1 MIENEILKLFPDPV
15 LKYKLDDYKNF
26 NKDLEKYIYNLYEKD
41 KKGLERSNRG
51 GWHSENFNLLEQD
64 SIQKKFAIKVQE
76 YVLNCFQNMG
86 WKIKDKNIRIKEMW
100 AIINKKENFNV
111 IHIHPNCYLSSAYYV
126 KASKDC
132 GEFIAENPNL
142 AKRYVYPEIV
152 NKNEL
157 NVETARI
164 NIEEGDLLLFPS
176 YLPHRVGKNESSDD
190 RIVISFNVDIK

>member
-1 MIENEILKLFPDPV
+1 M
-15 LKYKLDDYKNF
+15 DDYKNF

-100 AIINKKENFNV
+100 AIINKKEDFNV
-111 IHIHPNCYLSSAYYV
+111 IHSHPNCYLSSAYYV
-126 KASKDC
+126 KASKNC
-132 GEFIAENPNL
+132 GEFIAENPNI
-142 AKRYVYPEIV
+142 AKRYAYPEIA

-157 NVETARI
+157 NNVAAK
-164 NIEEGDLLLFPS
+164 IEVKEGELLLFPS
-176 YLPHRVGKNESSDD
+176 YLPHKVSKNESGDD